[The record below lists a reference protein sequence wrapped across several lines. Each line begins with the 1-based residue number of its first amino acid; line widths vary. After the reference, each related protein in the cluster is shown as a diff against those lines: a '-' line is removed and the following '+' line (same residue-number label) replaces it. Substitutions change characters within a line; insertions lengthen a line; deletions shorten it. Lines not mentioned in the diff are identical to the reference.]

1 MVHIQRGDNQK
12 NDSKQKLTTAVYRA
26 SSTKKD
32 KLRDGRTK
40 ESSFRFPR
48 VANCGKVN
56 IWEET
61 N

>member
-1 MVHIQRGDNQK
+1 MWCTFKEEITKRMTQSRSLQLQSIEHLQQRRIN
-12 NDSKQKLTTAVYRA
+12 
-26 SSTKKD
+26 
-32 KLRDGRTK
+32 RDGRTK